1 MSHGVH
7 FLFIAVALFVRATG
21 GVTSDPSQFQG
32 YDSLPGSCEQSA
44 LGETLLNDLGCQD
57 YTCGCELFNESIP
70 DISSIASNGC
80 ATSPNIPAATSVWSA
95 FCDQLVAT
103 ATPTKAFSCTSFSRR
118 LLNVAPATPTGSC
131 SGYYNFI
138 ISDIDILEQRSQ
150 KQDTVYIS
158 ACIAIDSEFYCFT
171 KLYGNHTK
179 GTFNSNI
186 TFYNIPLGA
195 SQPAVF
201 AYLIINDDHG
211 NPLDI
216 QYQLSN
222 ATLKLVQTGVNS
234 ILQSNTV
241 THTIESILETIIGKT
256 FRAII
261 GAVLDLVGTLVSL
274 FTTGCDGWLAAGVH
288 GFTGSDVCA
297 GGTGNVSTSGV
308 DDSAGAEDP
317 TLFGIIPGVVC
328 NSQES
333 EYTVTWRVDVSDGTG
348 MKTLPGSVFSGAG
361 RLRKLGG
368 LWLLWVLCVIYY
380 L

>member
-1 MSHGVH
+1 
-7 FLFIAVALFVRATG
+7 
-21 GVTSDPSQFQG
+21 
-32 YDSLPGSCEQSA
+32 
-44 LGETLLNDLGCQD
+44 
-57 YTCGCELFNESIP
+57 
-70 DISSIASNGC
+70 
-80 ATSPNIPAATSVWSA
+80 
-95 FCDQLVAT
+95 
-103 ATPTKAFSCTSFSRR
+103 
-118 LLNVAPATPTGSC
+118 
-131 SGYYNFI
+131 
-138 ISDIDILEQRSQ
+138 
-150 KQDTVYIS
+150 
-158 ACIAIDSEFYCFT
+158 
-171 KLYGNHTK
+171 
-179 GTFNSNI
+179 
-186 TFYNIPLGA
+186 
-195 SQPAVF
+195 VF